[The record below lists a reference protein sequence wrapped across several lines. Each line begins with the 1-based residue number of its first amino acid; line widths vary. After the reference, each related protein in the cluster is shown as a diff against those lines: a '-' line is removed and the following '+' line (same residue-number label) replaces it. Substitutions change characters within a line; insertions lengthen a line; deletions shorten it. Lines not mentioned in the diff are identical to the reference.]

1 MTPENKTPHEGE
13 TSEQPH
19 WIEKPKNVNLI
30 VWALYAICALLIGVD
45 VWIHKHGPFAIE
57 YYWGFYGIYGFVGCV
72 FLVVAAKGLRVLLM
86 RGEDYYDR

>member
-30 VWALYAICALLIGVD
+30 VWALYAVCALLIGID

-57 YYWGFYGIYGFVGCV
+57 YYWGFYGIYG
-72 FLVVAAKGLRVLLM
+72 LSVASFWSWRPRECGSS
-86 RGEDYYDR
+86 